1 VTEDGLVRKPLPF
14 TPIRWHPECGPMQN
28 PMTQAIKAK
37 YASLEP
43 VLDERARRLW
53 AATEARAIGRGGI
66 TRVAEAT
73 GLSRVTIRAGL
84 NELNLPVTP
93 AKRRAVVERIR
104 RPGGGRKALAA
115 HDPDLLHDLETL
127 VDPVTRGDPMSP
139 LRWTCKSA
147 EKIATELQARGHGA
161 SERSVNR
168 LLHDLGYSLQSN
180 RKTIEGKGHPD
191 RDAQFQ
197 YINRRVKAF
206 QRQGQP
212 VISVDAKK
220 KELVGQFRNA
230 GREWQPEGQPEEVE
244 VYDFAKKDLGKA
256 IPYGIYD
263 QTNNTGWVSVGIDHD
278 TAEFA
283 VETLRRWWRN
293 MGSQVY
299 PQAKRLL
306 ITADGGGSNGSRC
319 RLWKVELQRL
329 ADEIGLRISVCHFPP
344 GTSKWNKIEHR
355 MFCHITENWRGRPLV
370 SREVVV
376 NLIGHTTTTGLSIR
390 SELDEG
396 SYPTGRE
403 VSEEQIKGLSIRRD
417 KFHGEWNYTI
427 FSKK

>member
-1 VTEDGLVRKPLPF
+1 MGR
-14 TPIRWHPECGPMQN
+14 MQN
-28 PMTQAIKAK
+28 ATVQSIKAK
-37 YASLEP
+37 YTSLEP

-53 AATEARAIGRGGI
+53 AAAEARAIGRGGI
-66 TRVAEAT
+66 TWVAEAT

-84 NELNLPVTP
+84 SQLGRPVTP
-93 AKRRAVVERIR
+93 TGREAADDRLR
-104 RPGGGRKALAA
+104 RPGGGRKPLTD
-115 HDPDLLHDLETL
+115 HDTDLLPALETL
-127 VDPVTRGDPMSP
+127 VDPETRGDPMSP

-147 EKIATELQARGHGA
+147 AKLAAELQALGHA
-161 SERSVNR
+161 VSERTVNR
-168 LLHDLGYSLQSN
+168 LLHVLGYSLQGN

-212 VISVDAKK
+212 VVSVDAKK
-220 KELVGQFRNA
+220 KELVGQFRNG

-256 IPYGIYD
+256 IPYGVYD
-263 QTNNTGWVSVGIDHD
+263 QTANAGWVSVGVDHD

-293 MGSQVY
+293 MGSRVY
-299 PQAKRLL
+299 PGAKRLL
-306 ITADGGGSNGSRC
+306 ITADGGGSNGRRC
-319 RLWKVELQRL
+319 RLWKVELQGL

-376 NLIGHTTTTGLSIR
+376 NLIAHTTTKTGLAIR
-390 SELDEG
+390 SVLDEG
-396 SYPTGRE
+396 SYPTGRA
-403 VSEEQIKGLSIRRD
+403 VSDEQMEGLSIRQD
-417 KFHGEWNYTI
+417 KFHGEWNYTLLPRQ
-427 FSKK
+427 

>member
-1 VTEDGLVRKPLPF
+1 MG
-14 TPIRWHPECGPMQN
+14 GMQDF
-28 PMTQAIKAK
+28 MVQAIRSK
-37 YASLEP
+37 YTSLEP
-43 VLDERARRLW
+43 VLDERVCRLW

-84 NELNLPVTP
+84 NELDLPVT
-93 AKRRAVVERIR
+93 ATDRRAATERIR
-104 RPGGGRKALAA
+104 RPGGGRKPLTDQ
-115 HDPDLLHDLETL
+115 DPDLLHALETL

-147 EKIATELQARGHGA
+147 ANLATELQAPGHA
-161 SERSVNR
+161 VSERTVNR
-168 LLHDLGYSLQSN
+168 HLHALGYSLQAN

-197 YINRRVKAF
+197 HINRRVKAF

-212 VISVDAKK
+212 VVSVDAKK
-220 KELVGQFRNA
+220 KELVGRFRNG
-230 GREWQPEGQPEEVE
+230 GREWQPKGQPEEVE
-244 VYDFAKKDLGKA
+244 VYDFAKKDLGKV

-263 QTNNTGWVSVGIDHD
+263 QTANTGWVSVGVDHD

-283 VETLRRWWRN
+283 VETLRRWWRK
-293 MGSQVY
+293 MGSKVY
-299 PQAKRLL
+299 PRARRLL
-306 ITADGGGSNGSRC
+306 ITADGGGSNGRRC
-319 RLWKVELQRL
+319 RLWKAELQEL
-329 ADEIGLRISVCHFPP
+329 ADEIGLRLSVCHFPP

-370 SREVVV
+370 SRAVVV
-376 NLIGHTTTTGLSIR
+376 NLIGQTTTETGLAIR

-396 SYPTGRE
+396 SYPTGRK
-403 VSEEQIKGLSIRRD
+403 VSDEQMEGLSIRRE

-427 FSKK
+427 LPRQ